1 MKQSLEESSFASDT
15 PERHSDYLGLP
26 PCEAEVCIASKM
38 KLWGVLGMWG

>member
-1 MKQSLEESSFASDT
+1 MVGRT
-15 PERHSDYLGLP
+15 GLP